1 MAVITLS
8 DDTFEQEVLKNETPV
23 LVDFWAVWCAPCQ
36 MISPIVDSLAEEY
49 SDKIKVGKL
58 NVDENSQMAQNY
70 GVMSIPTL
78 MIFKNGTPQKTLIGA
93 QPKEAIKTVIE
104 EVLEK

>member
-1 MAVITLS
+1 MAVVTLS
-8 DDTFEQEVLKNETPV
+8 DDTFEQEVLKSEIPV

-49 SDKIKVGKL
+49 NDKIKVGKL

-70 GVMSIPTL
+70 GVMSIPT
-78 MIFKNGTPQKTLIGA
+78 IIVFKNGTPQKTLIGA
-93 QPKEAIKTVIE
+93 QSKEAIKSAIDEVIS
-104 EVLEK
+104 